1 MKPISSYC
9 LVFLVIVAIIF
20 GLMTCSKDSPTEAPP
35 PTYESVVA
43 SGGVYPSYTESVDSV
58 VTANIGDPRPDG
70 TYWDCTLTKYDV
82 TSIPPEAQ
90 TFDPSTDIIYPG
102 SLLQGKSLENDP
114 PDPIVVKR
122 AGGTVYISI
131 VNGSQNVAVDVDEVR
146 GSKIFQAM
154 NDIIDTNIGVIPANF
169 SYNMQEVSSEQ
180 QLALALNVT
189 VQTFGN
195 RVSSSLKFKRDE
207 SYYSYVVKLDQMMY
221 VMNYDLPTS
230 YASVFAPEV
239 TPTDLAKYVGP
250 GNPATYISQVSFG
263 RRFYLLIQS
272 TSLRNEVEASLKAT
286 FNYAT
291 KVTGSF
297 TGTYMNSLE
306 NVQVS
311 AFAQGGDASLALAAV
326 TGGPDELRRFLTEG
340 ATIRT
345 GVPMKYKLRN
355 LLDNKE
361 LKVKVAGN
369 YDVKSCVLESYTI
382 PDSLKIA
389 WFRADTLVTTNASNI
404 VTNWGNAFGNQ
415 NDAVLFAGTNA
426 FYPNLQEVNG
436 LKEIYFPLNV
446 SYWNDYV
453 AFSDCAFLFQNRYY
467 SRRNSP
473 GGSGTGLEF
482 DGGSLVNSSY
492 SIMAVVRMT
501 EGYFLAGSLTQNL
514 TVGYADHNTWALDHE
529 APIES
534 HHHDL
539 TVSVSN
545 PNNYLQ
551 LFTMVYNLRDSSMRV
566 FVNGSQRGETK
577 RGVTPLLGFPDATFG
592 AWSPTG
598 SKTHC
603 GSYSR
608 LDGHDLNISEVMILQ
623 KALTSD
629 QRRLYEEQMRIKYN
643 LPGYMFLE

>member
-1 MKPISSYC
+1 MKPISATYLLP
-9 LVFLVIVAIIF
+9 LVVVAIVF
-20 GLMTCSKDSPTEAPP
+20 GLMMCSKDNPTETPP
-35 PTYESVVA
+35 ATFASVVA
-43 SGGVYPSYTESVDSV
+43 SGGVYPTYMEAVDSV
-58 VTANIGDPRPDG
+58 VTQGVGDPRPDG

-82 TSIPPEAQ
+82 TSVPPESQ

-169 SYNMQEVSSEQ
+169 SYTMQEVSSEQ
-180 QLALALNVT
+180 QLALALNVS

-230 YASVFAPEV
+230 YSSVFAPAV
-239 TPTDLAKYVGP
+239 TPTDLAKYIGS

-297 TGTYMNSLE
+297 TGTYMNKLE

-311 AFAQGGDASLALAAV
+311 AFAQGGDASMALAAV
-326 TGGPDELRRFLTEG
+326 TGGPDELRTFLTEG

-361 LKVKVAGN
+361 LRVKVAGN
-369 YDVKSCVLESYTI
+369 YDVKNCVIESYTI

-389 WFRADTLVTTNASNI
+389 WFRADTLVTKDASNV

-415 NDAVLFAGTNA
+415 NDAVLVRPIGGFD
-426 FYPNLQEVNG
+426 PVLQEENG
-436 LKEIYFPLNV
+436 IKRIHFPIDI
-446 SYWNDYV
+446 SYWSDYEWFSHCFV
-453 AFSDCAFLFQNRYY
+453 ADHYY
-467 SRRNSP
+467 SRQNLP
-473 GGSGTGLEF
+473 GWYGTGLEF
-482 DGGSLVNSSY
+482 DGGSLVGSSY
-492 SIMAVVRMT
+492 SIIAVVQMRY
-501 EGYFLAGSLTQNL
+501 GYFLTGSGTTSLT
-514 TVGYADHNTWALDHE
+514 TGYASPNLWSLSHE
-529 APIES
+529 PQYVS
-534 HHHDL
+534 GHYDL
-539 TVSVSN
+539 NVSVSN

-551 LFTMVYNLRDSSMRV
+551 LFTMVYNTRDSSMRI
-566 FVNGSQRGETK
+566 FVNGSQRGETL
-577 RGVTPLLGFPDATFG
+577 RGVHPLAAFPDATFG
-592 AWSPTG
+592 AWCPVSSTEN
-598 SKTHC
+598 C
-603 GSYSR
+603 GSYTY
-608 LDGHDLNISEVMILQ
+608 LPGEDVNISEVMILQ

-629 QRRLYEEQMRIKYN
+629 QRRLYEEQIRTKYN
-643 LPGYMFLE
+643 LPGYFFME